1 MEDAK
6 KKRSVWDL
14 DLVDGDV
21 DIELG
26 STLISPD
33 GNMHRLMRMPG
44 VGDVRV
50 WVRMVPKQIRI

>member
-1 MEDAK
+1 MEDTK

>member
-26 STLISPD
+26 STLISPN